1 MLVEL
6 TTTNIITIIALFIAA
21 SWALVKVIGHQ
32 QEKLMKAQFDAL
44 AKAMKEVGDTQK
56 KNAESTLQLD
66 REFRDFQNQALRDF
80 VRRDDFVRHVGTIET
95 RIDNFAL
102 RMERALEHLGGKSK

>member
-6 TTTNIITIIALFIAA
+6 TTTNIITIIALFVMA

-32 QEKLMKAQFDAL
+32 QEKLMKAQFEAL
-44 AKAMKEVGDTQK
+44 DTSMKAIAATQK
-56 KNAESTLQLD
+56 DTADSTLKLD